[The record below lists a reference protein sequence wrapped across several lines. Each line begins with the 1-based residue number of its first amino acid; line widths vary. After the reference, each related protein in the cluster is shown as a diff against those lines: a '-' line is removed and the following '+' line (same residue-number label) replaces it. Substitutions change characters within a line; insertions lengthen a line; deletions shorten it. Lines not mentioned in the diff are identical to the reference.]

1 MTQKLDR
8 GKIILKKNIL
18 FKEKKNIHL
27 INLICIL
34 LAIKDFV
41 KLIQKNK
48 IPMNSENIIK
58 KINYKGWFSLSDLFK
73 YLIR

>member
-1 MTQKLDR
+1 M
-8 GKIILKKNIL
+8 
-18 FKEKKNIHL
+18 L
-27 INLICIL
+27 I
-34 LAIKDFV
+34 AIKDFV

-48 IPMNSENIIK
+48 IPINSENIIK